1 MRFHGIPWGSMR
13 FYDVPV
19 NRSVPTEANR
29 GLTAYKNKLLH
40 HENNDLMCVLEAK
53 KNHKKKSTTMDLQ
66 QRREYHSGAVFWS
79 PRKLCK
85 NHACE
90 AIKQDEDK
98 RKQLQETQLES

>member
-1 MRFHGIPWGSMR
+1 MR

-19 NRSVPTEANR
+19 NRNVPTEANR
-29 GLTAYKNKLLH
+29 GLIAYKNKLLH
-40 HENNDLMCVLEAK
+40 YENNGLMCILEAK

-66 QRREYHSGAVFWS
+66 QRREYHGGAVFWS

-85 NHACE
+85 DHACE